1 MKAMGPDIIHEVVV
15 LRLVLWQVRVAADLD
30 LMVQSM

>member
-15 LRLVLWQVRVAADLD
+15 LCLVLWQVRVSVDLD
-30 LMVQSM
+30 LMVQST